1 MARWE
6 HSRRQAGAGGSGMN
20 FFVQLFRRVSGK
32 NAGVPARPDIR
43 GEKGGARDDDGRL
56 AFAAAHD
63 MAEVY
68 AALGSGPSGLD
79 GSQVEEARDLHGRN
93 IVHRARVEPLYRR
106 VAAAFI
112 NPFTLILLGIAGVS
126 VVTDVLLA
134 EEVERDFTTLCII
147 LIMVFVSGL
156 LRFVQE
162 ARSDSAAAE
171 LSDMIRTTASVL
183 RKGSF
188 REIPLEDV
196 VVGDVIRLAA
206 GDMIPADMRVS
217 FAKDLFVSQSALTG
231 ESEPV
236 EKFAG
241 RQKDGVDV
249 TPAASNLLFM
259 GCNVVSGSAMG
270 VALATGDDTMLGRL
284 AQRMDVKP
292 PPTAFEQGI
301 NSVSWVLIRFMLVM
315 VPVVL
320 FLNGF
325 TKGDWTHALLF
336 AVSVAVGL
344 TPEMLPMIMTTCLA
358 RGAVVMAREKVII
371 RRLNAIQNLGSMDVL
386 CTDKTGTLTR
396 DRVELELHLNVEG
409 REDLRVLRH
418 AFLNSWFQTGL
429 RNLMDRAVIEKVH
442 ELREDAAL
450 TDLHSSYVKVDEV
463 PFDFERRRM
472 SVVVSDRRG
481 KTLMITKG
489 AVEEM
494 LRVCGYVE
502 YAGAVE
508 PLTDEL
514 RRRVRESVARLNERG
529 MRVIAVAQK
538 NGPAPQGEFSAEDER
553 DMVLIGYL
561 AFLDPPK
568 ESAAEAVA
576 ALGDRGVTVKVLTGD
591 NERVTRSVCV
601 MVGISSEPLL
611 TGPEIDG
618 MDDASLA
625 RAAEKTPVFARLTPD
640 QKARVVEALRSSGHI
655 VGCMGDGINDAA
667 ALRAS
672 DVGISVDTAVDF
684 ARESA
689 DVVLLQKDLRVLEK
703 GIVEGRRTYANMV
716 KYIKM
721 TASSNF
727 GNMLSVL
734 VASAFLPFLPMQ
746 SIQLLL
752 LNMVYDLSCTA
763 IPWDNVDPEFVAS
776 PRKWEA
782 ASVSRFMLWF
792 GPTSSV
798 FDIFTYYILFFILCP
813 AVCGGAYADLG
824 PAGRD
829 AFAALFQTGWFVES
843 MWTQSLVIHMIRT
856 PKMPFVQS
864 RAALPLVLFG
874 GLGIAL
880 VTLLPF
886 TRAGGFLELVP
897 LPGAYFGWLAL
908 VVASYMLLTLAVKRA
923 YMRRYGALL

>member
-1 MARWE
+1 
-6 HSRRQAGAGGSGMN
+6 MN
-20 FFVQLFRRVSGK
+20 FFDKLFRRVFGVISGK
-32 NAGVPARPDIR
+32 NSGEALIRPDAHNR
-43 GEKGGARDDDGRL
+43 EVGVQEDGLRDNDSL
-56 AFAAAHD
+56 AFAATHD
-63 MAEVY
+63 MAELY
-68 AALGSGPSGLD
+68 SALGSGPSGLD
-79 GSQVEEARDLHGRN
+79 ESRVEIARARYGRN
-93 IVHRARVEPLYRR
+93 VVHRVKVTPLSLR

-126 VVTDVLLA
+126 VITDVLLA
-134 EEVERDFTTLCII
+134 EAAERDFTTLCVIS
-147 LIMVFVSGL
+147 LMVFVSGL

-183 RKGSF
+183 RKGSL
-188 REIPLEDV
+188 REIPLENV

-206 GDMIPADMRVS
+206 GDMAPADMRVS

-236 EKFAG
+236 EKFADP
-241 RQKDGVDV
+241 QKGEIDL
-249 TPAASNLLFM
+249 TPSAPNLLFM

-270 VALATGDDTMLGRL
+270 MVLATGDDTMLGRL
-284 AQRMDVKP
+284 ARHMDVKQ
-292 PPTAFEQGI
+292 PPTAFEKGI

-325 TKGDWTHALLF
+325 TKGDWAHALLF

-358 RGAVVMAREKVII
+358 RGAVAMAREQVII

-396 DRVELELHLNVEG
+396 DKVALELHLDVEG
-409 REDLRVLRH
+409 HEDVRVLRH
-418 AFLNSWFQTGL
+418 AFLNSIFQTGL

-442 ELREDAAL
+442 ELRAGEASLAGL
-450 TDLHSSYVKVDEV
+450 ESAYAKVDEV

-472 SVVVSDRRG
+472 SVVVADRNG
-481 KTLMITKG
+481 KTQMITKG

-494 LRVCGYVE
+494 LRVCTHVE
-502 YAGAVE
+502 YSGRVE
-508 PLTDEL
+508 LLSQEL
-514 RRRVRESVARLNERG
+514 CRQVRERVSHLNEQG

-538 NGPAPQGEFSAEDER
+538 SNPSPCGEFSAADER

-576 ALGDRGVTVKVLTGD
+576 ALRGRGVSVKVLTGD
-591 NERVTRSVCV
+591 NERVTRSVCAL
-601 MVGISSEPLL
+601 VGIPASPLL
-611 TGPEIDG
+611 TGPEIETMNNDT
-618 MDDASLA
+618 LA
-625 RAAEKTPVFARLTPD
+625 RAAEKTPVFARLTPG
-640 QKARVVEALRSSGHI
+640 QKMRVVEALRSSGHI

-689 DVVLLQKDLRVLEK
+689 DVVLLQKDLRVLEQ
-703 GIVEGRRTYANMV
+703 GIVEGRKTYANMV

-727 GNMLSVL
+727 GNMFSVL

-746 SIQLLL
+746 SVQLLL
-752 LNMVYDLSCTA
+752 LNLVYDLTCTA
-763 IPWDNVDPEFVAS
+763 IPWDNVDPEFVAG

-798 FDIFTYYILFFILCP
+798 FDILTYGILFFVLCP
-813 AVCGGAYADLG
+813 ALCGGAYADLG
-824 PAGRD
+824 QPGRD
-829 AFAALFQTGWFVES
+829 TFAALFQTGWFVES

-856 PKMPFVQS
+856 PKMPFLNS
-864 RAALPLVLFG
+864 RASLPLTLFG
-874 GLGIAL
+874 GLGIAA
-880 VTLLPF
+880 VTCLPF
-886 TRAGGFLELVP
+886 TGAGDFLELVP

-908 VVASYMLLTLAVKRA
+908 GVAGYMLLTLVVKRA
-923 YMRRYGALL
+923 YLRRYGALL